1 MLLQRSLPTQLSSMV
16 GPSLLSSI
24 PSDDDSIETDY
35 SIGDISLISG
45 SESTGSICGDS
56 IPEFEETA
64 ELKIDNLFE
73 LKGIEGEESSAV
85 DVETTSG
92 QQVVNSEN
100 RTQNLELQESS
111 TCDPQSILS
120 NAAED
125 TSQEADEPN
134 DEMSATPTGNFGYVL
149 VIDNLDMNIRRSYQ
163 RVNRTTE
170 SYHFCH
176 AYAVLNRINTSLLSD
191 APSSGELSVDYIL
204 PNEDDLKK
212 IIDDI
217 TVLASRYACT
227 LFEL

>member
-1 MLLQRSLPTQLSSMV
+1 MLLQRSLPTQLSNMV

-35 SIGDISLISG
+35 SIGDISLISE
-45 SESTGSICGDS
+45 SESTGSVCGDS

-64 ELKIDNLFE
+64 ELEIDNFFE

-100 RTQNLELQESS
+100 RTQNLESS

-134 DEMSATPTGNFGYVL
+134 DEMSATPSGNFGYVL

-163 RVNRTTE
+163 RVDRTTE

-176 AYAVLNRINTSLLSD
+176 AYAVLNRINTSVLPD